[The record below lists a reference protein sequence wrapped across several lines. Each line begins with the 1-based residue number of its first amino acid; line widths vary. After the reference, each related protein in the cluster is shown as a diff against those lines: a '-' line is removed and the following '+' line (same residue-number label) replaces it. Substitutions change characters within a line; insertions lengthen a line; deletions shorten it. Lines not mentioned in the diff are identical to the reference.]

1 MALPVGKRVEKRREA
16 LRAMGLRP
24 VQLWLPDVRQPGFA
38 EECARQAQLTAEAD
52 RRDADLDA
60 LLDDIL
66 EDLPAE
72 QQT

>member
-1 MALPVGKRVEKRREA
+1 
-16 LRAMGLRP
+16 MGLRP

-52 RRDADLDA
+52 SRDADLDA

-66 EDLPAE
+66 NDLPAE
-72 QQT
+72 PQA

>member
-1 MALPVGKRVEKRREA
+1 MATPVGRRVQKRREN
-16 LRAMGLRP
+16 LRAQGLRP
-24 VQLWLPDVRQPGFA
+24 VQIWLPDTRRAGFN

-66 EDLPAE
+66 DDLPAE
-72 QQT
+72 PQA

>member
-24 VQLWLPDVRQPGFA
+24 VQLWLPDIRQPGFA
-38 EECARQAQLTAEAD
+38 KECARQAQLTAEAD
-52 RRDADLDA
+52 RRDAGLDA

-66 EDLPAE
+66 DDLPAE
-72 QQT
+72 PQA

>member
-1 MALPVGKRVEKRREA
+1 
-16 LRAMGLRP
+16 MGLRP

-38 EECARQAQLTAEAD
+38 DECARQAQLTAEAD

-66 EDLPAE
+66 DDLAKEPQA
-72 QQT
+72 